1 MNVVRWVPGCEDG
14 KEVIVSGSVDRSV
27 RIWKE
32 SNGEVDFLMNLLMKV
47 FVLSSY
53 FRSYWVSQL
62 HCGTPEI
69 TRNRLLRRDC
79 QYLLS

>member
-14 KEVIVSGSVDRSV
+14 EEVIISGSVDRSV

-32 SNGEVDFLMNLLMKV
+32 IKAEVDFLMNLLMQV

-53 FRSYWVSQL
+53 FRSYWISQL
-62 HCGTPEI
+62 HCGAPKV
-69 TRNRLLRRDC
+69 TRNRVLRRDY
-79 QYLLS
+79 QYLLV